1 MGAALGNRPALDGI
15 AEPGHQGRGHRRADP
30 LRRPPLRL
38 RPDLDLRADRPEQHR
53 VTRAP
58 GKAIGGGEDL
68 SRTPAKYR
76 ALLRLTDREIGRL
89 FDELAGREILDI
101 ELANRKLFRTEYP
114 AIHASLIVCPCAAA
128 AVAVRLAGDGEGLS
142 GRGGSAASESA

>member
-1 MGAALGNRPALDGI
+1 MPRLAIVQRSMGSRSPVTRVAAI
-15 AEPGHQGRGHRRADP
+15 AAPTLFGARRFDFGPTSIYGPIA
-30 LRRPPLRL
+30 
-38 RPDLDLRADRPEQHR
+38 PEQHR

-76 ALLRLTDREIGRL
+76 VLLRLTDREIGRL